1 MRHLSSGF
9 TAIEMMVTVG
19 IMAILLAIA
28 APSYNTTISST
39 RMSGEINSL
48 QGALNLARSEAVKRG
63 LRVDVCPQNGAICGT
78 GVTDWSSGW
87 YVVVDNTLGNTPP
100 TYIKVLNLSTH
111 TPSDTLTSTLTTYPY
126 FTPAGYTYYA
136 NAGPAYITLRSTPDV
151 PGLRRCIFFNAGSYT
166 TKVGSSCQ

>member
-1 MRHLSSGF
+1 MRYRAIGF
-9 TAIEMMVTVG
+9 TLVELMVTIS
-19 IMAILLAIA
+19 IMSILLAIA
-28 APSYNTTISST
+28 APSYNTTIAST

-48 QGALNLARSEAVKRG
+48 LGSLNLARSEAVKRG
-63 LRVDVCPQNGAICGT
+63 LQVDVCPQAGGVCGT

-87 YVVVDNTLGNTPP
+87 YVVVDSTSTN
-100 TYIKVLNLSTH
+100 IKILNLSTH